1 MTPVAKMY
9 GGSLYDLASEENK
22 AAEIL
27 EQVDMVNGLFRENP
41 DYLRLLSTPAIS
53 KKERCGLIDEAFRG
67 QVDGYL
73 LNFLK
78 ILCENGTL
86 NELSGCTREMR
97 SRYNADNGIVEA
109 VATAAIPLSDAQQ
122 EALRKR
128 LAAITGRKI
137 CLECKVDPSVL
148 GGIRL
153 DMEGTRLD
161 GTVESRISAL
171 RAEIAGIVL

>member
-1 MTPVAKMY
+1 MTQIGNVY
-9 GGSLYDLASEENK
+9 GESLYMLAKDENLSQ
-22 AAEIL
+22 EIGAQL
-27 EQVDMVNGLFRENP
+27 KVLQQCFRQDP
-41 DYLRLLSTPAIS
+41 DFIRLLSSPSLS
-53 KKERCGLIDEAFRG
+53 KAERCQILDDSFRG
-67 QVDGYL
+67 SIHPYL

-86 NELSGCTREMR
+86 NELSGCAREMR